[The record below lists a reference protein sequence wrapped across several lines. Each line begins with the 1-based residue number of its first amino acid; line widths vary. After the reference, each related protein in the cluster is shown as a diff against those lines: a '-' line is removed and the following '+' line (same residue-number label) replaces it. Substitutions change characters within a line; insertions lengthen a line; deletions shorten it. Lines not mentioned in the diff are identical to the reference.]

1 MPNQEILPNL
11 GGVPERFKSEGV
23 FAYNRELVKIGDV
36 VEALVNIQG
45 GVPKG
50 FQGVIKDVIVEPLG
64 NERGF
69 HKRIKF
75 NGIAGE
81 FNPKKFKKIIT

>member
-45 GVPKG
+45 GG
-50 FQGVIKDVIVEPLG
+50 A
-64 NERGF
+64 
-69 HKRIKF
+69 KRISRS
-75 NGIAGE
+75 N
-81 FNPKKFKKIIT
+81 